1 MRDFTYVCPLR
12 TTRVVSAHRT
22 DIYFVRVM
30 LGLSW
35 LTESWNV
42 NQSPP
47 GGLLRFEL
55 LRGPPDDEKQPFYV
69 KTYFESQT
77 MEQQR
82 SATPLTPPQLPDRV
96 FVAIPTCSDGP
107 ENSCPFEAFKALA
120 LRSLD
125 KSCVKT
131 VPVDTLE

>member
-1 MRDFTYVCPLR
+1 ML
-12 TTRVVSAHRT
+12 
-22 DIYFVRVM
+22 

-35 LTESWNV
+35 LTDSWNV

-55 LRGPPDDEKQPFYV
+55 LRGPPDAEDQPFYV
-69 KTYFESQT
+69 KVYFESQS

-82 SATPLTPPQLPDRV
+82 AITPLIPSLEQHADEGQERSGAQPDRV

-107 ENSCPFEAFKALA
+107 EYSCPFEAFKALV
-120 LRSLD
+120 LRSMD
-125 KSCVKT
+125 ENCVST
-131 VPVDTLE
+131 VPVDALR

>member
-1 MRDFTYVCPLR
+1 ML
-12 TTRVVSAHRT
+12 
-22 DIYFVRVM
+22 

-35 LTESWNV
+35 LTDSWNV

-55 LRGPPDDEKQPFYV
+55 LRGPPDSENQPFYV
-69 KTYFESQT
+69 KVYFESQS

-82 SATPLTPPQLPDRV
+82 AITPLVPSMKQNAHEGQEDPAAQPDRV

-120 LRSLD
+120 LRAMD
-125 KSCVKT
+125 ENCVST
-131 VPVDTLE
+131 VPVDAFR

>member
-1 MRDFTYVCPLR
+1 
-12 TTRVVSAHRT
+12 
-22 DIYFVRVM
+22 M

-35 LTESWNV
+35 LTDSWNV

-55 LRGPPDDEKQPFYV
+55 LRGPPDAEDQPFYV
-69 KTYFESQT
+69 KVYFESQS
-77 MEQQR
+77 MDQQR
-82 SATPLTPPQLPDRV
+82 AITPLTRPLEQHKHQEEVGAAEQPDRV

-120 LRSLD
+120 LHSMD
-125 KSCVKT
+125 ENCVNT
-131 VPVDTLE
+131 VPVEALH